1 MLGFVIRRL
10 LLVIPTLI
18 GVAIAVFF
26 LIRVMPG
33 DVVVVKLRADGA
45 QVSEEAI
52 QAERKRLGL
61 DKPVFLWEC
70 KSYLPPSGCV
80 VSANNQFTD
89 YIVGL
94 TKLDLGRSLWTGES
108 VAREIALRFPVSF
121 QVAIMATLIAVF
133 IAIPLGTISAVY
145 RDTWVDNVIRVLA
158 VSGLAIPGFWLGMLI
173 ILALLAFFNWLPKIG
188 YVSIFDDPI
197 ANLSALIWPA
207 LSVGYR
213 YAAVVTRMMRSALLE
228 VMREDYIRTARAKGV
243 FQKLVVRRHAV
254 RNALLPVV
262 TVVGL
267 EFAFLI
273 GGLVVTEQ
281 VFNLNGIGKLF
292 VDATTRGDF
301 TLIQGLVLLIATIF
315 VLVNMIVDIIYA
327 MLDPRIRLN

>member
-1 MLGFVIRRL
+1 MFGFIIRRL

-18 GVAIAVFF
+18 GVAVAVFF

-45 QVSEEAI
+45 QVTEETI

-61 DKPVFLWEC
+61 DKPMIV
-70 KSYLPPSGCV
+70 
-80 VSANNQFTD
+80 QFKD
-89 YIVGL
+89 YRVGL
-94 TKLDLGRSLWTGES
+94 ATGDLGKSLWTGES
-108 VAREIALRFPVSF
+108 VAKEIAIRFPVSL
-121 QVAIMATLIAVF
+121 QVSIMASLIAVL
-133 IAIPLGTISAVY
+133 IAIPLGTLSAVY
-145 RDTWVDNVIRVLA
+145 RDTWIDNVIRVLA

-173 ILALLAFFNWLPKIG
+173 ILGLLAFFNWLPKIG
-188 YVSIFDDPI
+188 YVSIFEDPVT
-197 ANLSALIWPA
+197 NLSALIWPA
-207 LSVGYR
+207 LSVGFR

-243 FQKLVVRRHAV
+243 YQSLVIRRHAI

-262 TVVGL
+262 TVIGL

-292 VDATTRGDF
+292 VDASTRGDF

-315 VLVNMIVDIIYA
+315 VLVNLIVDVLYA
-327 MLDPRIRLN
+327 FLDPRIRLN